1 MLKISII
8 KEVITIKS
16 SDSISNLQLVLLI
29 ITVTGLNNHVF
40 IISPLIQTA
49 GRDAWLAVFVTL
61 ILILLWCLLLFYI
74 HRKVNGEHIFKWLR
88 GYAGSW
94 VSNFFVFIIILYFTI
109 MAAVTLKEMITFINI
124 TFLPE
129 TPLFFL
135 TLLFGFLCW
144 FLADTS
150 LRTISIINAFLLFFI
165 VIFGFFVA
173 IGNFQFKN
181 YSLLLPFLEHGYKP
195 VMKSLIFQ
203 ASGMVELILFIFL
216 QHKTEDPFRFRHF
229 AVTAI
234 LLTVLTLGP
243 LIGAIVEF
251 GPTEASKQRFP
262 PYEEW
267 GLLSLGNYVEHVDFL
282 SVYQWLSGTF
292 IRISL
297 FVYVSK
303 EIIPVEKSQRWLLI
317 SILVAIVIMALVPI
331 SDFKYSEILK
341 FVILPATVWFVLAL
355 SIFLGFLV
363 AILKKRWRST
373 DVV

>member
-1 MLKISII
+1 M
-8 KEVITIKS
+8 
-16 SDSISNLQLVLLI
+16 QLVLLI
-29 ITVTGLNNHVF
+29 VTVTGFNNHVL

-49 GRDAWLAVFVTL
+49 GRDAWLAVIVAL
-61 ILILLWCLLLFYI
+61 IFILLWCLLLFYI

-94 VSNFFVFIIILYFTI
+94 VSNFLVFIIILYFTI
-109 MAAVTLKEMITFINI
+109 MAAVSLKETITFINI
-124 TFLPE
+124 TFLPT
-129 TPLFFL
+129 TPIFFL

-144 FLADTS
+144 YLADTS
-150 LRTISIINAFLLFFI
+150 LRTISIINVCLLFFI
-165 VIFGFFVA
+165 IVFEIFLA

-181 YSLLLPFLEHGYKP
+181 FSLLLPFLEHGYKP
-195 VMKSLIFQ
+195 VMKSVIFQ
-203 ASGMVELILFIFL
+203 ASGMVELVLFIFL
-216 QHKTEDPFRFRHF
+216 QHKTEAPIRFRHL

-234 LLTVLTLGP
+234 LLTGLMLEP

-267 GLLSLGNYVEHVDFL
+267 GILSLGNFVEHVDL
-282 SVYQWLSGTF
+282 IAVYQWLSGTF

-303 EIIPVEKSQRWLLI
+303 EIIPFNKSQRWFLF
-317 SILVAIVIMALVPI
+317 SIIAAIVTMALVPI
-331 SDFKYSEILK
+331 SDFQYSEILN
-341 FVILPATVWFVLAL
+341 FVILPASVWFVLAL